1 MAFVEV
7 IRRSMRP
14 EEWTDLRYSWIK
26 RSLIKEKYEITDLE
40 IRDAF
45 QTAENEYTYTSDYR
59 PLKTGDMYFSP
70 DGTAFIRGH
79 AQIPESLKEKDIW
92 FTLHTAAEMIV
103 KINGHYAGGIDPN
116 RDRILV
122 NPWLNKDSAELTIEI
137 EGYNRSKPGMTS
149 EIPMPS
155 PAGAAAR
162 SLKALIWQSSMSR
175 SYPCFTI

>member
-79 AQIPESLKEKDIW
+79 AQIPEALKGKDIW

-122 NPWLNKDSAELTIEI
+122 NPWLNK
-137 EGYNRSKPGMTS
+137 GR
-149 EIPMPS
+149 
-155 PAGAAAR
+155 
-162 SLKALIWQSSMSR
+162 
-175 SYPCFTI
+175 

>member
-1 MAFVEV
+1 
-7 IRRSMRP
+7 
-14 EEWTDLRYSWIK
+14 
-26 RSLIKEKYEITDLE
+26 
-40 IRDAF
+40 
-45 QTAENEYTYTSDYR
+45 
-59 PLKTGDMYFSP
+59 MYFSP

-137 EGYNRSKPGMTS
+137 EGYNRSKPDDERNPDALS
-149 EIPMPS
+149 CR
-155 PAGAAAR
+155 AAAR